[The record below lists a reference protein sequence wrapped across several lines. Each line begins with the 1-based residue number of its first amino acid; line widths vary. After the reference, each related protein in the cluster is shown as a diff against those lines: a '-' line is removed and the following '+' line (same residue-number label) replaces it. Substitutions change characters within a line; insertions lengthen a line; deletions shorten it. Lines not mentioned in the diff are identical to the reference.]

1 MKYKYKTRKNKKQT
15 GRGVISGIK
24 SKTTVKGIEIPY
36 IKICPEGYS
45 MCDQDEVN
53 SGLCVQNG
61 QESLCSDPNYTFR
74 YIPPD
79 AKDRNGLIPKNRL
92 IREENGFGPIQ
103 DPAKP
108 VQVFNIEYDGEE
120 VDTENP
126 ENPRNLLEG
135 DVIINEET
143 GRLKSYTPEFH
154 PTSCTIQQKERAT
167 IDSIY
172 NDGDSYIRRISD
184 PPKIL
189 TNLSTKIPPRFK
201 VATQNAL
208 GLYWGSYRERPAEG
222 SAVEATLDIMELRT
236 ALLRDFLSKA
246 NPDFICFQESS
257 RTWIDLLDRERVP
270 EMYPY
275 IYPTES
281 EMIEQERNGANATVS
296 IMSKYPAKRA
306 TTYML
311 QGNSSYFNALGIYEF
326 ENLVIV
332 NVYMQAGA
340 EISPGQKYKWENY
353 ARCRR
358 QQLMFIKQKIDAI
371 RGSKAIVVLG
381 DFNFEL
387 NSIRYKGENK
397 GSAVRDENRHL
408 IYDPTASDMKWA
420 EHKFLVGEKG
430 LNLNDSYKELH
441 IDDLDKAVS
450 EGYTEYTDVNT
461 FRFLGKLEEKMLR
474 YDGIFFNDDLVPISS
489 EVINNEATILDNSHE
504 TVRIFETNGI
514 MHYRENIRKYN
525 TEYNDFMIFNPR
537 GNIHADTKKREFL
550 SKYKTKK
557 GVPLSIENGFELF
570 VSDHFGV
577 MTEFQF
583 KDEVSTQAQAQSI
596 GGKRKHRITYRR
608 FNKNNR
614 KKTLKRKRV
623 LLY

>member
-1 MKYKYKTRKNKKQT
+1 MNYKTRKNKQK

-24 SKTTVKGIEIPY
+24 SKTTIKGVEIPY
-36 IKICPEGYS
+36 IKVCPTGYS

-61 QESLCSDPNYTFR
+61 QESLCSDPNYNFK
-74 YIPPD
+74 YIPFD
-79 AKDRNGLIPKNRL
+79 KLDKNGLIPKNRL
-92 IREENGFGPIQ
+92 DRETNGFGPIQ
-103 DPAKP
+103 DPVKP
-108 VQVFNIEYDGEE
+108 VKVFNIEYDGEP
-120 VDTENP
+120 VKSDNP
-126 ENPRNLLEG
+126 ENPIHLLEG

-143 GRLKSYTPEFH
+143 GRLKSYVPEYH
-154 PTSCTIQQKERAT
+154 PTSCTIQQKESAT
-167 IDSIY
+167 IDVIY
-172 NDGDSYIRRISD
+172 NDGDTYIRRISD
-184 PPKIL
+184 SPKTL
-189 TNLSTKIPPRFK
+189 ANLSVKIPSPFK
-201 VATQNAL
+201 VVTQNAL
-208 GLYWGSYRERPAEG
+208 GLYWGSYREKPAKD
-222 SAVEATLDIMELRT
+222 SAIEASFDIMELRT
-236 ALLRDFLSKA
+236 ALLRDFLSKE
-246 NPDFICFQESS
+246 NPDFICFQEST
-257 RTWIDLLDRERVP
+257 RTWIDLLDIERVP

-281 EMIEQERNGANATVS
+281 EMIEQEHNGANATVS

-387 NSIRYKGENK
+387 NSIRYQGEGA
-397 GSAVRDENRHL
+397 GSAARDQNKHL

-430 LNLNDSYKELH
+430 LNLNDSYKDLH
-441 IDDLDKAVS
+441 IDDPDKAVS

-474 YDGIFFNDDLVPISS
+474 YDGIFFNNDLVPISS
-489 EVINNEATILDNSHE
+489 EVINNEAIILDDSPE
-504 TVRIFETNGI
+504 TVRVFEANGI
-514 MHYRENIRKYN
+514 SHYRENIKKYN
-525 TEYNDFMIFNPR
+525 TEYNNFMIFNPR
-537 GNIHADTKKREFL
+537 GNMHADAKKQNFL
-550 SKYKTKK
+550 SKYRTKK
-557 GVPLSIENGFELF
+557 GTPLSIEDGFELF

-583 KDEVSTQAQAQSI
+583 KNLTAL
-596 GGKRKHRITYRR
+596 GGS
-608 FNKNNR
+608 
-614 KKTLKRKRV
+614 KRKRRITQRKRRYKKK
-623 LLY
+623 LTRRK

>member
-1 MKYKYKTRKNKKQT
+1 MKHKTRKNKQQK
-15 GRGVISGIK
+15 GRGIISGIK
-24 SKTTVKGIEIPY
+24 SKTIVKGVEIPY
-36 IKICPEGYS
+36 IKKCPEGYV

-53 SGLCVQNG
+53 SGLCVQSG
-61 QESLCSDPNYTFR
+61 QEILCSDPNYTFR
-74 YIPPD
+74 YVPPD
-79 AKDRNGLIPKNRL
+79 ETDRNGLVPKNRL
-92 IREENGFGPIQ
+92 IRETNGFGPIQ
-103 DPAKP
+103 DPTKP
-108 VQVFNIEYDGEE
+108 VKVFNIEYDGEE
-120 VDTENP
+120 AKSDNP
-126 ENPRNLLEG
+126 ENPIHLLED

-154 PTSCTIQQKERAT
+154 PTSCTIQQKDSAT

-172 NDGDSYIRRISD
+172 NDGDTYIRRIVD
-184 PPKIL
+184 TPKTL
-189 TNLSTKIPPRFK
+189 ANLSAKIPSPFK
-201 VATQNAL
+201 IATQNAL
-208 GLYWGSYRERPAEG
+208 GLYWGSYREKPAEG
-222 SAVEATLDIMELRT
+222 SPVEASYDIMELRT
-236 ALLRDFLSKA
+236 ALLRDFLNKNS
-246 NPDFICFQESS
+246 PDFICFQEST
-257 RTWIDLLDRERVP
+257 RTWIDLLDKDRVP
-270 EMYPY
+270 EIYPY

-281 EMIEQERNGANATVS
+281 EMIEQARNGANATVS

-326 ENLVIV
+326 ENLIIV

-358 QQLMFIKQKIDAI
+358 QQLMFIKQKIDSI

-387 NSIRYKGENK
+387 NSIRYQGE
-397 GSAVRDENRHL
+397 GVGAAARDENRHL
-408 IYDPTASDMKWA
+408 IYEPSASDMKWA

-441 IDDLDKAVS
+441 IDDPSKDVR
-450 EGYTEYTDVNT
+450 EGFTEYTDVNT

-474 YDGIFFNDDLVPISS
+474 YDGIFFNNDLVPISS
-489 EVINNEATILDNSHE
+489 EVINNEATILDDSPE
-504 TVRIFETNGI
+504 TVGVFEANGI
-514 MHYRENIRKYN
+514 NDYRDNIRKYN
-525 TEYNDFMIFNPR
+525 TEYNNFMIFNPR
-537 GNIHADTKKREFL
+537 GNMHADAKKQAFL

-557 GVPLSIENGFELF
+557 GEPLSIENGFELF

-583 KDEVSTQAQAQSI
+583 KDSSS
-596 GGKRKHRITYRR
+596 GGKRRRRITKRR
-608 FNKNNR
+608 RKNNR
-614 KKTLKRKRV
+614 KKITRRK
-623 LLY
+623 

>member
-1 MKYKYKTRKNKKQT
+1 MKYNRKTRKQK
-15 GRGVISGIK
+15 GRGIISSIK
-24 SKTTVKGIEIPY
+24 SKTTIKGVEIPY
-36 IKICPEGYS
+36 KKMCPPGYS

-79 AKDRNGLIPKNRL
+79 EKDRNGLIPKNRL
-92 IREENGFGPIQ
+92 DKETNGFGPIQ
-103 DPAKP
+103 DPAKQ
-108 VQVFNIEYDGEE
+108 VQVFNIEYDGEP
-120 VDTENP
+120 VKSDNP
-126 ENPRNLLEG
+126 ENPIHLLEG

-154 PTSCTIQQKERAT
+154 PTSCTIQQKESAT
-167 IDSIY
+167 IDTVY
-172 NDGDSYIRRISD
+172 NNGDSYIRRIND
-184 PPKIL
+184 TPKTL
-189 TNLSTKIPPRFK
+189 TNLSAKIPSPFK

-208 GLYWGSYRERPAEG
+208 GLYWGTYRETLVEG
-222 SAVEATLDIMELRT
+222 SPVEAAYDIMELRT

-246 NPDFICFQESS
+246 SPDFICFQEST
-257 RTWIDLLDRERVP
+257 RTWIDLLDKEIVP

-275 IYPTES
+275 IYPSES
-281 EMIEQERNGANATVS
+281 EIIEQQRNGADATVS

-306 TTYML
+306 ITYML

-387 NSIRYKGENK
+387 NSIRYQ
-397 GSAVRDENRHL
+397 AATRDANGHL

-441 IDDLDKAVS
+441 IDDTDKAVS

-474 YDGIFFNDDLVPISS
+474 YDGIFFNNSLLPISS
-489 EVINNEATILDNSHE
+489 EVINNSATILDDSTE
-504 TVRIFETNGI
+504 TVRIFEANGI
-514 MHYRENIRKYN
+514 SHYRENIRKYN
-525 TEYNDFMIFNPR
+525 TEYNNFMIFNPR
-537 GNIHADTKKREFL
+537 GNMHADEKKRDFL

-557 GVPLSIENGFELF
+557 GMPLSIENGFELF

-583 KDEVSTQAQAQSI
+583 KDTTSSL
-596 GGKRKHRITYRR
+596 GGKRK
-608 FNKNNR
+608 R
-614 KKTLKRKRV
+614 KITLKRYKHRV
-623 LLY
+623 KKNKFLTRRK

>member
-1 MKYKYKTRKNKKQT
+1 MKYTRKIRKQK
-15 GRGVISGIK
+15 GRGIISSIK
-24 SKTTVKGIEIPY
+24 SKTTIKGVEIPY
-36 IKICPEGYS
+36 KKVCPPGYS

-61 QESLCSDPNYTFR
+61 QEALCSDPNYTFR
-74 YIPPD
+74 YLPPD
-79 AKDRNGLIPKNRL
+79 EKDRNGLMPKNRL
-92 IREENGFGPIQ
+92 ERETDGFGPIQ
-103 DPAKP
+103 DPTKP
-108 VQVFNIEYDGEE
+108 VKAFNIEYDGEP
-120 VDTENP
+120 VQTDNP
-126 ENPRNLLEG
+126 ENPIHLLEG

-143 GRLKSYTPEFH
+143 GRLKSYVPEFH
-154 PTSCTIQQKERAT
+154 PTSCTIQQKESAT
-167 IDSIY
+167 IDTVY
-172 NDGDSYIRRISD
+172 NDGDAYIRRVD
-184 PPKIL
+184 DAPKTL
-189 TNLSTKIPPRFK
+189 ANLSAKIPSPFK

-208 GLYWGSYRERPAEG
+208 GLYWGTYREKPAKG
-222 SAVEATLDIMELRT
+222 SPVEASFDIMELRT

-246 NPDFICFQESS
+246 SPDFICFQEST
-257 RTWIDLLDRERVP
+257 RTWIDLLDKERVP

-275 IYPTES
+275 IYPTET
-281 EMIEQERNGANATVS
+281 EMIEQESNGANATVS

-387 NSIRYKGENK
+387 NSIRYQGE
-397 GSAVRDENRHL
+397 GSGAAARDANRHL

-441 IDDLDKAVS
+441 IDDPDKAVS

-474 YDGIFFNDDLVPISS
+474 YDGIFFNNDLVPIYS
-489 EVINNEATILDNSHE
+489 EVINNSATILDDSPE
-504 TVRIFETNGI
+504 TVRVFEANGI
-514 MHYRENIRKYN
+514 SHYRENIRKYN
-525 TEYNDFMIFNPR
+525 TEYNNFMIFNPR
-537 GNIHADTKKREFL
+537 GNMHADAKKREFL
-550 SKYKTKK
+550 SKYRTKK
-557 GVPLSIENGFELF
+557 GTPLSIEDGFELF

-583 KDEVSTQAQAQSI
+583 KNADSM
-596 GGKRKHRITYRR
+596 GGKRRRRKITYKRYKKNKKFLTRR
-608 FNKNNR
+608 K
-614 KKTLKRKRV
+614 
-623 LLY
+623 